1 MAFTLFLLLPNGV
14 QAKSEELSKT
24 VEKTIQVNKDG
35 TLKISNQFGKIDLI
49 NNDKNEVEIFVKIT
63 VESSNEEKAK
73 KKLDQIQIEIEGSS
87 SLVELKTKF
96 NNNNSGKFKGSF
108 QIDYTIKAPSTM
120 KLQLRNEFG
129 DVYIGEWK
137 GSTEITVEFGS
148 LTAGKLTSE
157 NNEIDLQFSKGSI
170 GLLNKGNVELAYA
183 DRFNLDRAKELML
196 RSSFSHID
204 IETVERLDCRSEYDE
219 IEIDEVNRLEMNASF
234 SSVDI
239 GNLHVKGDLSNE
251 YGSIKV
257 RKVSKGFEGLE
268 VENSF
273 ASIKIYF
280 EKGSVFTFECEAEF
294 GDISLP
300 DGANVTMDRKDHTD
314 HYLKGSVG
322 SGSNMPHVNVEVDYG
337 SARLSFE

>member
-1 MAFTLFLLLPNGV
+1 M
-14 QAKSEELSKT
+14 
-24 VEKTIQVNKDG
+24 
-35 TLKISNQFGKIDLI
+35 
-49 NNDKNEVEIFVKIT
+49 
-63 VESSNEEKAK
+63 
-73 KKLDQIQIEIEGSS
+73 
-87 SLVELKTKF
+87 
-96 NNNNSGKFKGSF
+96 
-108 QIDYTIKAPSTM
+108 
-120 KLQLRNEFG
+120 
-129 DVYIGEWK
+129 YIGEWK

-234 SSVDI
+234 SSVEI